1 MARALHLIVG
11 LFLATVT
18 VTATAGEQPYKAP
31 RNALDQPVLEGV
43 WSYNSLTRLE
53 RPDAYPSV
61 VITEAQARSIRPLPM
76 IAPDA
81 VGQAETETYD
91 PEGLEIGRIGDQ
103 YRAAWI
109 VDPPDGRLPYTPE
122 GRARARKPF
131 TFANPEERSNQERC
145 LVFPAL
151 GPPLVSGL
159 YNNHLQ
165 ILQTKDHLVIF
176 FEQGSEVRIIPVGE
190 APRGGVRRWMGE
202 TTGHWEGEAFVMR
215 TTNFWPTQSLRS
227 FPLAV
232 VYLSQDAVVTE
243 RLQRI
248 SAKQILYSY
257 TVSDPANYTRPWR
270 GEMPFNATQA
280 AMYENACHEGNY
292 SLPNILSG
300 ARVEESAA
308 AAAKTDGGG
317 LRK

>member
-1 MARALHLIVG
+1 MAGALHLIVG
-11 LFLATVT
+11 LFLA
-18 VTATAGEQPYKAP
+18 AAAAAGAQPYKAP
-31 RNALDQPVLEGV
+31 HNALGQPALEGV

-61 VITEAQARSIRPLPM
+61 VITEAQARAIRPLPM

-91 PEGLEIGRIGDQ
+91 PEGLEVGRIGDQ
-103 YRAAWI
+103 FRAAWI

-122 GRARARKPF
+122 GRARAHKPF
-131 TFANPEERSNQERC
+131 TLANPEERSNQERC

-151 GPPLVSGL
+151 GPPLTSGL
-159 YNNHLQ
+159 YNNHLR
-165 ILQTKDHLVIF
+165 ILQTRDHLVIF
-176 FEQGSEVRIIPVGE
+176 FEQGSEVRIIPIGK
-190 APRGGVRRWMGE
+190 APPGGVPRWMGD
-202 TTGHWEGEAFVMR
+202 TTGHWEGDAFVMR

-232 VYLSQDAVVTE
+232 LYLSQDAVVTE

-248 SAKQILYSY
+248 SATQILYSY
-257 TVSDPANYTRPWR
+257 TVSDPANYTRSWR
-270 GEMPFNATQA
+270 GEMPFNASRA

-292 SLPNILSG
+292 SLPNILGG
-300 ARVEESAA
+300 ARVEEQAA
-308 AAAKTDGGG
+308 ATAKAESGG

>member
-1 MARALHLIVG
+1 MARTWRLIVG
-11 LFLATVT
+11 LFLA
-18 VTATAGEQPYKAP
+18 AAAASAAAQPYKPP
-31 RNALDQPVLEGV
+31 RNALGQPALEGV

-61 VITEAQARSIRPLPM
+61 VITQAQARAIRPLPM

-81 VGQAETETYD
+81 VGQAESENFD
-91 PEGLEIGRIGDQ
+91 PEGLEVARIGDQ
-103 YRAAWI
+103 HRAAWI

-145 LVFPAL
+145 LIFPAL

-165 ILQTKDHLVIF
+165 ILQTKDHLVML
-176 FEQGSEVRIIPVGE
+176 FEQGSDVRIVPIGQ
-190 APRGGVRRWMGE
+190 APHGALPRWMGDS
-202 TTGHWEGEAFVMR
+202 TGHWEGDAFVMR
-215 TTNFWPTQSLRS
+215 TTNFWPTQSQRS
-227 FPLAV
+227 FPLGQI
-232 VYLSQDAVVTE
+232 YLSPDAVVTE

-248 SAKQILYSY
+248 SARQILYSY
-257 TVSDPANYTRPWR
+257 TVSDPATYTRPWR
-270 GEMPFNATQA
+270 GEMPFNATRA
-280 AMYENACHEGNY
+280 AMYESACHEGNY
-292 SLPNILSG
+292 SLPNILAG
-300 ARVEESAA
+300 ARVEEA
-308 AAAKTDGGG
+308 AAAKTDGGS

>member
-11 LFLATVT
+11 LFLAADA
-18 VTATAGEQPYKAP
+18 ATACAQPYKAP
-31 RNALDQPVLEGV
+31 RNALCQHALEGV

-61 VITEAQARSIRPLPM
+61 VITEAQARAIRPLPM

-91 PEGLEIGRIGDQ
+91 PEGLEVARIGDQ

-109 VDPPDGRLPYTPE
+109 VDPPDGRLPFTPE
-122 GRARARKPF
+122 GRARSRTAF
-131 TFANPEERSNQERC
+131 TFANPEERTNQERC
-145 LVFPAL
+145 LVFPGL
-151 GPPLVSGL
+151 GPPLISGL

-176 FEQGSEVRIIPVGE
+176 FEQGSEVRIIPIGK
-190 APRGGVRRWMGE
+190 APRDGVRRWMGE
-202 TTGHWEGEAFVMR
+202 TTGHWEGDAFVMR

-227 FPLAV
+227 VPLAV

-248 SAKQILYSY
+248 SARQILYSY
-257 TVSDPANYTRPWR
+257 TVVDPANYTRPWR
-270 GEMPFNATQA
+270 GEMPFKASKGPI
-280 AMYENACHEGNY
+280 YEYACHEGNY
-292 SLPNILSG
+292 SLPNILAG
-300 ARVEESAA
+300 ARVEERA
-308 AAAKTDGGG
+308 GRPGP
-317 LRK
+317 

>member
-11 LFLATVT
+11 FYLAAV
-18 VTATAGEQPYKAP
+18 AAAADAQPYKPP
-31 RNALDQPVLEGV
+31 RNELGQPAFEGV

-61 VITEAQARSIRPLPM
+61 MITEAQARAIPPLPM

-91 PEGLEIGRIGDQ
+91 LEGLGVSRIGDQ

-109 VDPPDGRLPYTPE
+109 VDPPDWRLPFTPE
-122 GRARARKPF
+122 GRARARRPF

-151 GPPLVSGL
+151 GPPLTSGL

-165 ILQTKDHLVIF
+165 ILQTRDHLVIF
-176 FEQGSEVRIIPVGE
+176 FEQGTEIRFVPIGKASP
-190 APRGGVRRWMGE
+190 ASLPRWLGN
-202 TTGHWEGEAFVMR
+202 TTGDWEGDAFVMR
-215 TTNFWPTQSLRS
+215 TTNFWPTQSQRS
-227 FPLAV
+227 FPLAM
-232 VYLSQDAVVTE
+232 VYLSSDAVVTE
-243 RLQRI
+243 RLHRI
-248 SAKQILYSY
+248 SATQILYSY
-257 TVSDPANYTRPWR
+257 TVSDPANYTQPWR

-280 AMYENACHEGNY
+280 KIYENACHEGNY
-292 SLPNILSG
+292 SLPNILAG
-300 ARVEESAA
+300 ARVEEEAA
-308 AAAKTDGGG
+308 ARLEAGPAG
-317 LRK
+317 LQK

>member
-1 MARALHLIVG
+1 MASAWRLIFG
-11 LFLATVT
+11 FFLAAAA
-18 VTATAGEQPYKAP
+18 ATAGAQPYKAP
-31 RNALDQPVLEGV
+31 RNALGQPVLEGV
-43 WSYNSLTRLE
+43 WSFNSLTRLE

-61 VITEAQARSIRPLPM
+61 VITQAQAHAIHPPPM
-76 IAPDA
+76 IGPDA
-81 VGQAETETYD
+81 VGQAETENYD
-91 PEGLEIGRIGDQ
+91 PEGLDVGRIGDQ

-145 LVFPAL
+145 LIFPAV
-151 GPPLVSGL
+151 GPPLIAGL

-165 ILQTKDHLVIF
+165 ILQTRDHLVIYL
-176 FEQGSEVRIIPVGE
+176 EQGTEPRIIPIGE
-190 APRGGVRRWMGE
+190 APPGAVRRWMGE
-202 TTGHWEGEAFVMR
+202 TTGHWEGDAFVMR

-227 FPLAV
+227 FPLAA
-232 VYLSQDAVVTE
+232 VYLSPDAVVTE
-243 RLQRI
+243 RLRRI
-248 SAKQILYSY
+248 SATQILYSY

-270 GEMPFNATQA
+270 GEMPFNASQA

-292 SLPNILSG
+292 SLPNILAG
-300 ARVEESAA
+300 ARVEEQAA
-308 AAAKTDGGG
+308 PTGTAEGVG